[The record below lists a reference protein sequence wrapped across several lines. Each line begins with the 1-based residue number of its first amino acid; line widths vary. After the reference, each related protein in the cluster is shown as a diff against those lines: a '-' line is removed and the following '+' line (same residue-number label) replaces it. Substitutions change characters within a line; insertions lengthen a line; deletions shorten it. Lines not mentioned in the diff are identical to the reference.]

1 MKNLDA
7 KMRERFLQRE
17 DDRLMQKEIK
27 WLRKEKERFYR
38 PKEKVEVQRYVHMA
52 FVYACEKCGKHS
64 MMWIEKGLEEAC
76 NPMLK
81 EKSGLPHK
89 PTPFVIRCPECGG
102 FMRHVATPCYLEK
115 FIPARIGDDLF
126 INDENYDCGK
136 SVFGWDGR

>member
-1 MKNLDA
+1 MKNHDE

-27 WLRKEKERFYR
+27 RLRKEKV
-38 PKEKVEVQRYVHMA
+38 KVQRYVHMA
-52 FVYACEKCGKHS
+52 FLYVCEKCGEQRW
-64 MMWIEKGLEEAC
+64 MWIEKGLEEAC

-89 PTPFVIRCPECGG
+89 PTPFVIGCPKCGG

-115 FIPARIGDDLF
+115 FEPAWIGDDLF
-126 INDENYDCGK
+126 INDENHDCGK
-136 SVFGWDGR
+136 PVFGWDGR